1 MAPVDVPE
9 QDEAFDGQ
17 IDGFE
22 GASADETLIGVI
34 APEAQDQTAQAEV
47 STEEKSTA
55 EPAEE
60 PAVVEVAEPKP
71 KLYRNAA
78 GNIRFGSDAIR
89 ALGMLPESCT
99 LDYEEGE
106 EPMFEPEPAPV
117 AQEPEPAANT
127 AAGSRRAGRR
137 PCCCRGV

>member
-1 MAPVDVPE
+1 MPE
-9 QDEAFDGQ
+9 
-17 IDGFE
+17 
-22 GASADETLIGVI
+22 
-34 APEAQDQTAQAEV
+34 DQNQAVQAEEFNDEV
-47 STEEKSTA
+47 PAA

-60 PAVVEVAEPKP
+60 PAAAEPEP

-106 EPMFEPEPAPV
+106 EPTFEPEPAPV
-117 AQEPEPAANT
+117 VTADDESAAVTAAVAEPEAVSAIDPAA
-127 AAGSRRAGRR
+127 GLDILLPPRRRKTFGR
-137 PCCCRGV
+137 V

>member
-1 MAPVDVPE
+1 MGE
-9 QDEAFDGQ
+9 QGEAFDEQ

-34 APEAQDQTAQAEV
+34 APESQDQTAQAEEPV
-47 STEEKSTA
+47 ADESAA
-55 EPAEE
+55 ESAEE
-60 PAVVEVAEPKP
+60 PAAAEQAEPEP

-106 EPMFEPEPAPV
+106 EPTFERSLRPSPIRSSAV
-117 AQEPEPAANT
+117 AA
-127 AAGSRRAGRR
+127 R
-137 PCCCRGV
+137 